1 VLHHVIGRGIE
12 RRKIFYKDKDREDFV
27 DRLAELAEKKAWAVY
42 AWALMPN
49 HYHLLI
55 KTKNQPLADN
65 MRKLLT
71 GYAVNFNRRHKRV
84 GHLFQNRYKSIV
96 CQEENYLR
104 ELVRYLHL
112 NPLRAGLV
120 QDLKQLNRYPWS
132 GHSALLGEVKREWQD
147 TGYVLAF
154 FGQEGESRRNYLAYV
169 MEGMAQGRRPDLV
182 GGGLVRSLGGWS
194 EVLALRSHKE
204 KVPYDQ
210 RILGDGDFVEG
221 LRSALDD
228 LIRGNRRNAGQ
239 TLDLETLTEQTGSKY
254 GLLPEELRSGSRR
267 RDAVRARGE
276 IALGAVRELGYSG
289 ADVARYLGVTTSC
302 INRVVGRTAR

>member
-1 VLHHVIGRGIE
+1 MV
-12 RRKIFYKDKDREDFV
+12 
-27 DRLAELAEKKAWAVY
+27 ELAKKGALGVY
-42 AWALMPN
+42 AWVLMPN

-71 GYAVNFNRRHKRV
+71 GYVVNFNRRHKRV

-96 CQEENYLR
+96 CQEENYLL

-120 QDLKQLNRYPWS
+120 QDMEQLNRYPWS
-132 GHSALLGEVKREWQD
+132 GHSALLGRVKREWQD
-147 TGYVLAF
+147 TGYVLSF
-154 FGQEGESRRNYLAYV
+154 FGQGEKARRNYLAYV
-169 MEGMAQGRRPDLV
+169 MEGIAQGRRPDLV
-182 GGGLVRSLGGWS
+182 GGGLIRSLGGWS
-194 EVLALRSHKE
+194 EVVALRSHKE
-204 KVPYDQ
+204 RVPYDQ

-228 LIRGNRRNAGQ
+228 LIQRKRRSTGQ
-239 TLDLETLTEQTGSKY
+239 TMDLETLTEQTGSRFS
-254 GLLPEELRSGSRR
+254 LLPGELRSGSRR
-267 RDAVRARGE
+267 PAAVRARGE
-276 IALGAVRELGYSG
+276 IARGAVRELGYSG

-302 INRVVGRTAR
+302 INRVVGQRGEEEGRWKQMKKEERREKREESKR